1 MQNYTQLFNYDE
13 LGNLQTMQSQGR
25 WTRNYVYDTVTNR
38 LLRHEAGNPVYTYD
52 AHGNMTTMPHLTA
65 LTWNYADLLRSASN
79 GTFTSCYVYN
89 AGGDRTRKVV
99 VKGNIREERLYL
111 GNYELYRKYV
121 NNTLDTER
129 QTLHIADDQHRFA
142 LIDRLTVNNGAT
154 LTTPTVAVRYQ
165 YDNHLG
171 SASLELDQ
179 NAAIISYEEY
189 HPFGTTSYRSGRT
202 ETEVA
207 LKRYKYVGKER
218 DEETGLY
225 YYGARY
231 YAAWIARFV
240 SVDPLQL
247 KYPEL
252 SPYQYASN
260 RPITAIDLDGLE
272 GVIKVTGDWWQNRI
286 KEHLGKGEDFNQVL
300 KAFNTA
306 LSGTTKTLED
316 IPKSDRKRAE
326 KDWGNKSPATFIPD
340 KDMTGYKI
348 IYGTDDEGNELSFT
362 INIQR
367 INKQHLKQNEKLTA
381 ESTTVLD
388 MLKSWLKGILPKFG
402 GASEKNTS
410 GGGFH
415 FTWSI
420 GQGQES
426 RKADMNV
433 NSVEIDEIMDVL
445 STAKSASSK
454 PPENVIEYMGKV
466 IDAISVLINV
476 SNNTNIKT
484 DQKGSKDKKTLDPN
498 EKIILLYPTYQIN
511 GVKTTDMLWIYR
523 KDSAVKA
530 KALQDEFDKKSQY
543 R

>member
-1 MQNYTQLFNYDE
+1 MYRSVTHITTNHQLLF
-13 LGNLQTMQSQGR
+13 T
-25 WTRNYVYDTVTNR
+25 
-38 LLRHEAGNPVYTYD
+38 AGNPVYTYD

-65 LTWNYADLLRSASN
+65 ITWNYADLLRSASN

-89 AGGDRTRKVV
+89 AGGGRTRKVV

>member
-1 MQNYTQLFNYDE
+1 MPCTCIPRTTTSYPL
-13 LGNLQTMQSQGR
+13 S
-25 WTRNYVYDTVTNR
+25 
-38 LLRHEAGNPVYTYD
+38 HEAGNPVYTYD

-65 LTWNYADLLRSASN
+65 ITWNYADLLRNASN

-89 AGGDRTRKVV
+89 AGGGRTRKVV

-111 GNYELYRKYV
+111 GNYELYRKYE

-247 KYPEL
+247 KYPHYT
-252 SPYQYASN
+252 PYQYAGNKPVSY
-260 RPITAIDLDGLE
+260 IDLDGLE
-272 GVIKVTGDWWQNRI
+272 EANTTEEKKPEERQSESITPMQSKNADLLEVPMEEGDFSLR
-286 KEHLGKGEDFNQVL
+286 K
-300 KAFNTA
+300 
-306 LSGTTKTLED
+306 
-316 IPKSDRKRAE
+316 IP
-326 KDWGNKSPATFIPD
+326 
-340 KDMTGYKI
+340 
-348 IYGTDDEGNELSFT
+348 ELSFNNFIITGEGSKLFIDILSDLTGLGLNIEEGISRITSENNNTDYISNVLKTLVKDIISGKTEPVT
-362 INIQR
+362 IDVVMSSDEIFIDQFPFNNPDNSTDLFAGKKINDNKVDLSDIQSIPYTELKAALIGHFLSERAIASQGWNAAHQNGLQIEGDIMREVYPLATNRITAVERKLENKPMSLDPNDKRTVGGYFHYTVVEFVSFFTWEGNSAKDINR
-367 INKQHLKQNEKLTA
+367 INKVSGFFKL
-381 ESTTVLD
+381 
-388 MLKSWLKGILPKFG
+388 
-402 GASEKNTS
+402 N
-410 GGGFH
+410 
-415 FTWSI
+415 
-420 GQGQES
+420 
-426 RKADMNV
+426 
-433 NSVEIDEIMDVL
+433 
-445 STAKSASSK
+445 
-454 PPENVIEYMGKV
+454 
-466 IDAISVLINV
+466 
-476 SNNTNIKT
+476 
-484 DQKGSKDKKTLDPN
+484 
-498 EKIILLYPTYQIN
+498 
-511 GVKTTDMLWIYR
+511 
-523 KDSAVKA
+523 
-530 KALQDEFDKKSQY
+530 
-543 R
+543 

>member
-1 MQNYTQLFNYDE
+1 
-13 LGNLQTMQSQGR
+13 
-25 WTRNYVYDTVTNR
+25 
-38 LLRHEAGNPVYTYD
+38 
-52 AHGNMTTMPHLTA
+52 MPHLTA
-65 LTWNYADLLRSASN
+65 ITWNYADLLRSASN

-89 AGGDRTRKVV
+89 AGGGRTRKVV

-247 KYPEL
+247 KYPHYT
-252 SPYQYASN
+252 PYQYAGNKPVSY
-260 RPITAIDLDGLE
+260 IDLDGLE
-272 GVIKVTGDWWQNRI
+272 EEKKADETTVNQQIEESKDIKKAVNLYIIIKSEDELKRTYSNTEDGRMGTFQVITANDIEQATKKAIEYLGDSKAGTVVLDVHGISYTNINVKDKRELWLSPDLSNKEAVGAIEISNFFKKNQIENSNTEIQNDDIKALKELFSRTKEGGTFVLMACNIADDENLRTALFKLSEKRLTLYMNTDNTPSLVVKGKVQLWTGKTPLSVAKDKTIKVEEGWYRLT
-286 KEHLGKGEDFNQVL
+286 KEGTSPLRLLEGLKGSIYIDPRQGKE
-300 KAFNTA
+300 A
-306 LSGTTKTLED
+306 
-316 IPKSDRKRAE
+316 I
-326 KDWGNKSPATFIPD
+326 
-340 KDMTGYKI
+340 
-348 IYGTDDEGNELSFT
+348 NEL
-362 INIQR
+362 
-367 INKQHLKQNEKLTA
+367 
-381 ESTTVLD
+381 
-388 MLKSWLKGILPKFG
+388 
-402 GASEKNTS
+402 
-410 GGGFH
+410 
-415 FTWSI
+415 
-420 GQGQES
+420 
-426 RKADMNV
+426 
-433 NSVEIDEIMDVL
+433 
-445 STAKSASSK
+445 
-454 PPENVIEYMGKV
+454 
-466 IDAISVLINV
+466 
-476 SNNTNIKT
+476 
-484 DQKGSKDKKTLDPN
+484 
-498 EKIILLYPTYQIN
+498 
-511 GVKTTDMLWIYR
+511 
-523 KDSAVKA
+523 
-530 KALQDEFDKKSQY
+530 
-543 R
+543 